1 MDMEQLLSDELL
13 EWLRSDIEVD
23 IDRLLLAASD
33 SYEKSLQNHELVSE
47 TSSAHQT
54 SPAPSKPSCT
64 FAAPKTEEEIRNA
77 RAKGVPS
84 KTVEDTKYCVN
95 LWNEWKRYRQ
105 ETLGD
110 SIPDLTELSR
120 SELQH
125 WLTRFV
131 LEVQKE
137 DGSKFV
143 PNTLHHICCGLMR
156 HLRWNGQH
164 SIDFFTNSDFADFE
178 GTLDAKMKW
187 LQSAGV
193 GSKKRQA
200 EVLTEEDE
208 ELLVYWVMLP
218 HRHL

>member
-1 MDMEQLLSDELL
+1 MEQLLSDELL
-13 EWLRSDIEVD
+13 EWLHSDIEVE
-23 IDRLLLAASD
+23 IDRRLLAASD
-33 SYEKSLQNHELVSE
+33 SYEKSLPSQSQELVIE

-54 SPAPSKPSCT
+54 SPAPSKPSRT

-131 LEVQKE
+131 LEVWKK
-137 DGSKFV
+137 DGSEFV
-143 PNTLHHICCGLMR
+143 PNTLHHM
-156 HLRWNGQH
+156 H
-164 SIDFFTNSDFADFE
+164 T
-178 GTLDAKMKW
+178 
-187 LQSAGV
+187 
-193 GSKKRQA
+193 
-200 EVLTEEDE
+200 
-208 ELLVYWVMLP
+208 
-218 HRHL
+218 